1 MRITKVQ
8 DVMTRDVV
16 TAPPEA
22 SFKDLAR
29 LMYERGVSGIPI
41 VHDGRLV
48 GIVTEADLLGAER
61 AAVEPRRRRRF
72 LEWFVDRRLL
82 ERAERAA
89 RDLRARDLMTREV
102 VTVRPQDPVRLA
114 IRTLLDAGVK
124 RLPVVDEEGRLV
136 GIVSRSD
143 LLRPFL
149 RSDEEIRAEIE
160 GDVIRRGLWSDPW
173 AIHAEVRRGVVRLSG
188 EVEDEEERGIL
199 LDVVRRV
206 DGVVGVED
214 RLTLR
219 AESSRARVP

>member
-16 TAPPEA
+16 TASPEA
-22 SFKDLAR
+22 AFKDLVR
-29 LMYERGVSGIPI
+29 LMHERGVSGIPI

-61 AAVEPRRRRRF
+61 AAREPRRRRRF
-72 LEWFVDRRLL
+72 LEWFIDRGLL
-82 ERAERAA
+82 ERVERAA

-136 GIVSRSD
+136 GIVSRGD

-149 RSDEEIRAEIE
+149 RDDEEIRAEIE

-173 AIHAEVRRGVVRLSG
+173 AIHAEIHRGVVRLRG
-188 EVEDEEERGIL
+188 EVEDEEEREIL
-199 LDVVRRV
+199 LDVIRRV

-214 RLTLR
+214 HLTLR
-219 AESSRARVP
+219 AQGGRAHVP